1 MNGEIKINQGNACNT
16 LLCISLI
23 ANVLLAG
30 YIVMPKNAI
39 SVEENGQMERRKPG
53 ESTMDDGTMDD
64 GTMDDGTM
72 DDGTM
77 DDGTVDDGTVDDG
90 TVDDGTIRLRATTN
104 SGLKIASFN
113 TIVGAT
119 SYTVVTFCGLESDG
133 FTIGVDMR
141 TFKTD
146 NEAVNVEIRLRQEAN
161 NTNGETKK
169 ETIRKFVV
177 SKASRVTFVE
187 QGLNFAVMW

>member
-53 ESTMDDGTMDD
+53 ESTMDDGT
-64 GTMDDGTM
+64 
-72 DDGTM
+72 
-77 DDGTVDDGTVDDG
+77 
-90 TVDDGTIRLRATTN
+90 VDDGTIRLRATTS
-104 SGLKIASFN
+104 SGLEIASFN

-119 SYTVVTFCGLESDG
+119 SSTVVTFCGLESDG
-133 FTIGVDMR
+133 FTIGVDMK

>member
-53 ESTMDDGTMDD
+53 ESTMDDGT
-64 GTMDDGTM
+64 
-72 DDGTM
+72 
-77 DDGTVDDGTVDDG
+77 VDDG
-90 TVDDGTIRLRATTN
+90 TVDDGTIRLRATTS
-104 SGLKIASFN
+104 SGLEIASFN

-119 SYTVVTFCGLESDG
+119 SSTVVTFCGLESDG
-133 FTIGVDMR
+133 FTIGVNMK

>member
-53 ESTMDDGTMDD
+53 ESTMDDGT
-64 GTMDDGTM
+64 
-72 DDGTM
+72 
-77 DDGTVDDGTVDDG
+77 VDDG
-90 TVDDGTIRLRATTN
+90 TVDDGTIRLRATTS
-104 SGLKIASFN
+104 SGLEIASFN

-119 SYTVVTFCGLESDG
+119 SSTVVTFCGLESDG
-133 FTIGVDMR
+133 FTIGVDMK

>member
-64 GTMDDGTM
+64 GT
-72 DDGTM
+72 
-77 DDGTVDDGTVDDG
+77 
-90 TVDDGTIRLRATTN
+90 VDDGTIRLRATTS

-119 SYTVVTFCGLESDG
+119 SSTVVTFCGLEFDG
-133 FTIGVDMR
+133 FTIS
-141 TFKTD
+141 
-146 NEAVNVEIRLRQEAN
+146 IL
-161 NTNGETKK
+161 
-169 ETIRKFVV
+169 
-177 SKASRVTFVE
+177 
-187 QGLNFAVMW
+187 

>member
-53 ESTMDDGTMDD
+53 ESTMDDGTM
-64 GTMDDGTM
+64 
-72 DDGTM
+72 
-77 DDGTVDDGTVDDG
+77 DDGTVDDG

>member
-53 ESTMDDGTMDD
+53 ESTMDDGT
-64 GTMDDGTM
+64 
-72 DDGTM
+72 
-77 DDGTVDDGTVDDG
+77 VDDGTVDDG
-90 TVDDGTIRLRATTN
+90 TVDDGTIRLRATTS
-104 SGLKIASFN
+104 SGLEIASFN

-119 SYTVVTFCGLESDG
+119 SSTVVTFCGLESDG
-133 FTIGVDMR
+133 FTIGVDMK

>member
-53 ESTMDDGTMDD
+53 ES
-64 GTMDDGTM
+64 TMDDGTM

>member
-53 ESTMDDGTMDD
+53 ESTMDDGTV
-64 GTMDDGTM
+64 
-72 DDGTM
+72 

-119 SYTVVTFCGLESDG
+119 SSTVVTFCGLESDG
-133 FTIGVDMR
+133 FTIGVNMK

>member
-64 GTMDDGTM
+64 GT
-72 DDGTM
+72 
-77 DDGTVDDGTVDDG
+77 
-90 TVDDGTIRLRATTN
+90 VDDGTIRLRATTS

-119 SYTVVTFCGLESDG
+119 SSTVVTFCGLEFDG
-133 FTIGVDMR
+133 FTIGVNM
-141 TFKTD
+141 KTCKMD

>member
-53 ESTMDDGTMDD
+53 ES
-64 GTMDDGTM
+64 TM

>member
-64 GTMDDGTM
+64 GT
-72 DDGTM
+72 
-77 DDGTVDDGTVDDG
+77 
-90 TVDDGTIRLRATTN
+90 VDDGTIRLRATTS

-119 SYTVVTFCGLESDG
+119 SSTVVTFCGLEFDG
-133 FTIGVDMR
+133 FTIGVNMK
-141 TFKTD
+141 TFKMD

>member
-53 ESTMDDGTMDD
+53 ESTM
-64 GTMDDGTM
+64 
-72 DDGTM
+72 
-77 DDGTVDDGTVDDG
+77 DDGTVDDG

-161 NTNGETKK
+161 NTNGETKN

>member
-53 ESTMDDGTMDD
+53 ES
-64 GTMDDGTM
+64 TM

-161 NTNGETKK
+161 NTNGETKN

>member
-53 ESTMDDGTMDD
+53 EST
-64 GTMDDGTM
+64 
-72 DDGTM
+72 
-77 DDGTVDDGTVDDG
+77 VDDG
-90 TVDDGTIRLRATTN
+90 TVDDGTIRLRATTS
-104 SGLKIASFN
+104 SGLEIASFN

-119 SYTVVTFCGLESDG
+119 SSTVVTFCGLESDG
-133 FTIGVDMR
+133 FTIVVDMK
-141 TFKTD
+141 TYKTD

>member
-53 ESTMDDGTMDD
+53 ESTMDDGT
-64 GTMDDGTM
+64 
-72 DDGTM
+72 
-77 DDGTVDDGTVDDG
+77 VDDG

-119 SYTVVTFCGLESDG
+119 SSTVVTFCGLESDG